1 MDGKDL
7 ELVKSLMKE
16 LKKVDNPG
24 TILLNTSTTQIAKTN
39 FFLLKGL
46 LDLEDKKGY
55 FMSLDRPHQNM
66 AYLLNNHDINQE
78 NIWYI
83 DTVNHLSRRKRVDRE
98 NVDFVN
104 NAFQIEKLAGI
115 LEEKEGKRKDFGTLE
130 NIDFVLIDNLS
141 TVSNYNNIDKIQDFL
156 SSFEDLIISHDN
168 LIGCLVMDSD
178 SNEELD
184 RIVRK
189 HVKNIINVKK
199 LKEDIKNG

>member
-24 TILLNTSTTQIAKTN
+24 TILLNTPTTQIAKTN

>member
-16 LKKVDNPG
+16 LKKFGNPG
-24 TILLNTSTTQIAKTN
+24 TILFNTSTTQIAKTN

-46 LDLEDKKGY
+46 LDLEDKRGY

-66 AYLLNNHDINQE
+66 AYLLDNHDINQE

-83 DTVNHLSRRKRVDRE
+83 DTVNHLSGRERIDRK

-104 NAFQIEKLAGI
+104 NTFQIEKLAGI
-115 LEEKEGKRKDFGTLE
+115 LEEREGKRNDFGTLE
-130 NIDFVLIDNLS
+130 NIDFVLIDNLAPML
-141 TVSNYNNIDKIQDFL
+141 NYNNIEKIQEFL
-156 SSFEDLIISHDN
+156 SSLEDLIVSHDN

-178 SNEELD
+178 SNQDLD
-184 RIVRK
+184 RSVRR
-189 HVKNIINVKK
+189 HVKNVINVKK
-199 LKEDIKNG
+199 LKEEI

>member
-66 AYLLNNHDINQE
+66 AYLLNNHNINQE

-83 DTVNHLSRRKRVDRE
+83 DTVNHLSGREQVKRE
-98 NVDFVN
+98 NVDVVN

-130 NIDFVLIDNLS
+130 NIDFVLIDNL
-141 TVSNYNNIDKIQDFL
+141 TPMLNYNKIKKIQDFL
-156 SSFEDLIISHDN
+156 SSFKDLIVSHDN

-178 SNEELD
+178 SNEDLD
-184 RIVRK
+184 EIVRK
-189 HVKNIINVKK
+189 HVKNVINVKK
-199 LKEDIKNG
+199 LKEEI